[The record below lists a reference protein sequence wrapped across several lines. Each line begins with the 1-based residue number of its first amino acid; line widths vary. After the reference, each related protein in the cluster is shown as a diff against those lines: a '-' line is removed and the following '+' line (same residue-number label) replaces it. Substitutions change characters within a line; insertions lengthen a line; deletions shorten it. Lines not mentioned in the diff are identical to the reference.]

1 MNNAFELYELVTDA
15 QAVEQR
21 GAFDYMPLA
30 VEDLQACF
38 GGLLNK
44 DIAEKI
50 IAAHKEL
57 HDANEENGKFANNYY
72 HIIEKQLSEI
82 EL

>member
-1 MNNAFELYELVTDA
+1 MNAFELYELATDA

-21 GAFDYMPLA
+21 GAFDLQA
-30 VEDLQACF
+30 LDLQACYD
-38 GGLLNK
+38 GLLNQ

-50 IAAHKEL
+50 IAAHKTL
-57 HDANEENGKFANNYY
+57 HEANEANGKFANNYY
-72 HIIEKQLSEI
+72 YIIEQPLSKI

>member
-38 GGLLNK
+38 DGLLNK

-57 HDANEENGKFANNYY
+57 HLRNAEDGKFANNYY

>member
-1 MNNAFELYELVTDA
+1 MNAFELYELATVA
-15 QAVEQR
+15 QAAEQR
-21 GAFDYMPLA
+21 GAFDYMPLDLQA
-30 VEDLQACF
+30 LQACF

-50 IAAHKEL
+50 IAAHNLL
-57 HDANEENGKFANNYY
+57 HEANEANGKFANNYY

>member
-1 MNNAFELYELVTDA
+1 MNAFELYELATDA

-21 GAFDYMPLA
+21 GAFDYMPI
-30 VEDLQACF
+30 EDLQACYE
-38 GGLLNK
+38 GLLNQE
-44 DIAEKI
+44 IAEKI
-50 IAAHKEL
+50 IAAHNALQE
-57 HDANEENGKFANNYY
+57 ANEANGKFANNYY

>member
-1 MNNAFELYELVTDA
+1 MNAFELYELATDA

-38 GGLLNK
+38 DSLLNRE
-44 DIAEKI
+44 IAEKI

-57 HDANEENGKFANNYY
+57 HSENEANSKFANNYY
-72 HIIEKQLSEI
+72 YIIEKQLSEI